1 MKIVFCTTWML
12 GALLVMATLDA
23 QPDPAAV
30 NPGSNVR
37 QVLQLHHYSCDT
49 AAWRCDSIGTCYP
62 SSPASL
68 ATAHASESY
77 HPSDPPVFTGQAG
90 DPSPPAPRHQ
100 AS

>member
-1 MKIVFCTTWML
+1 MKIVFCMTWIL
-12 GALLVMATLDA
+12 GALLVIAMLDA

-37 QVLQLHHYSCDT
+37 QVLQVHHYSCDT
-49 AAWRCDSIGTCYP
+49 AAWRCDSLGTGYP

-68 ATAHASESY
+68 ATAQAPESY
-77 HPSDPPVFTGQAG
+77 RPIDRPVFTGQAG
-90 DPSPPAPRHQ
+90 DPSPPALRQQ